1 MADVDELAS
10 RLTALVT
17 TVAGRGVRWATR
29 VALVVFVAAAIMY
42 LLGLQ
47 ALDGPV
53 GRIWPVLGAVIG
65 LAAVAAPLLARWRL
79 GTVTKKATAIVG
91 EVRTLVAGDGT
102 ARRVVIDTV
111 EAGQPPT
118 NGQASI
124 VVARSDGAG
133 FRDLR
138 RVVGT
143 TAGLRELPGA
153 LVAVTT
159 FPGLLA
165 IGVAA
170 ILIFGFVSFVFLI
183 ALAF

>member
-17 TVAGRGVRWATR
+17 NVAGRGVRWASR
-29 VALVVFVAAAIMY
+29 VALVVFVAAVIMY

-79 GTVTKKATAIVG
+79 GAVTKRASAIVG

-111 EAGQPPT
+111 EASQPAMTGQ
-118 NGQASI
+118 GSMI
-124 VVARSDGAG
+124 VVRSDGAS

-138 RVVGT
+138 RVVST
-143 TAGLRELPGA
+143 TANLRDLPGA

-170 ILIFGFVSFVFLI
+170 TLVFGFISLIFLI